1 MNLRDYP
8 GYIDNNILSFVPES
22 EPLYS
27 VLTECMSYSLGSG
40 GKRIRPV
47 LCLEFARLSG
57 AAPGDALP
65 FACAVEFI
73 HTYSLIH
80 DDLPCMDNDAERRG
94 KPSAHVRYGEA
105 TALLAGDA
113 LLTHAFST
121 IAGAS
126 LPPDRIAAAVNCLAS
141 CAGVNGM
148 IGGQVIDM
156 YGETVVL
163 SSDELFLQD
172 KLKCAAL
179 ITAACELG
187 CIAAGNTDNVPAAR
201 RYGLNMGTAFQVVDD
216 ILDAAEGDAG
226 SDARSGKSTYVSL
239 LGLEGAKNAA
249 AKYTSAALLALDEID
264 GDTEPLKELTR
275 SLLERDY

>member
-1 MNLRDYP
+1 MNIRDYP
-8 GYIDNNILSFVPES
+8 GYIDSQILSFIPKS

-27 VLTECMSYSLGSG
+27 VLTDCMSYSLGSG

-57 AAPGDALP
+57 AAPEDALP

-94 KPSAHVRYGEA
+94 KPSAHIRYGEA

-121 IAGAS
+121 IAGTP
-126 LPPDRIAAAVNCLAS
+126 LPPERIAAAVNCLAS

-156 YGETVVL
+156 YGETVCL
-163 SSDELFLQD
+163 GSDELFLQD

-187 CIAAGNTDNVPAAR
+187 CIAAGNTDNIPAAR

-239 LGLEGAKNAA
+239 LGPEGAKSAA
-249 AKYTSAALLALDEID
+249 ERYTSSALLALDELD
-264 GDTEPLKELTR
+264 GDTDDLAELTR
-275 SLLERDY
+275 ALLIRNY

>member
-8 GYIDNNILSFVPES
+8 GYIDDNILSFVPHA

-27 VLTECMSYSLGSG
+27 VLTDCMSYSLESG

-57 AAPGDALP
+57 SREEDALP

-80 DDLPCMDNDAERRG
+80 DDLPCMDNDSERRG
-94 KPSAHVRYGEA
+94 KPSAHVKYGEA

-113 LLTHAFST
+113 LLTHAFSA
-121 IAGAS
+121 IAGAR
-126 LPPDRIAAAVNCLAS
+126 LPADRIAAAVNCLAS

-156 YGETVVL
+156 YGETVRL
-163 SSDELFLQD
+163 GSDELFLQD

-216 ILDAAEGDAG
+216 ILDAADGEAG

-239 LGLEGAKNAA
+239 LGIDGAKSAA
-249 AKYTSAALLALDEID
+249 EKYTSAALLALDEID
-264 GDTEPLKELTR
+264 GDTEGLAELTR
-275 SLLERDY
+275 ALLIRDF